1 MVLIT
6 KPRVRELGEEFPQLR
21 IRCDWCLRCA
31 DWRLAAQGCAARE
44 IRGRQK
50 SDAVAAAPGCPGEAL
65 RVKAVAGSV
74 RSSTLLPFF
83 GLRSYRR
90 SLLKCPVSNVN

>member
-1 MVLIT
+1 MQIAFIKNTVNANLSLIGQSYAT
-6 KPRVRELGEEFPQLR
+6 YLRIERPVRPRVRELGEEFPQLR

-44 IRGRQK
+44 IRGMQK

-65 RVKAVAGSV
+65 RVESG
-74 RSSTLLPFF
+74 
-83 GLRSYRR
+83 GWLRA
-90 SLLKCPVSNVN
+90 